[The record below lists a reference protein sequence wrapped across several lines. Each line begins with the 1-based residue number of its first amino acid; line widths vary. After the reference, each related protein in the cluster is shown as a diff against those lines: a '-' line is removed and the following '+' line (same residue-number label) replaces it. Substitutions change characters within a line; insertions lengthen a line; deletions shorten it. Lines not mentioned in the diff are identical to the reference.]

1 MTDENKIEF
10 TGERFT
16 PECEREIWYEHYHRY
31 AFAKRLVANKHVLDV
46 ASGEGYGSHILS
58 KFAQSVVGV
67 DIDKT
72 SVQHA
77 SKKYKKDN
85 LQYIESSC
93 LDMPIESGSI
103 DVVISFETL
112 EHLAE
117 QKEMLAEFNRVLKA
131 DGLLLISTPDKSH
144 YSDATGFNNEYH
156 VKELY
161 KHEFKSLL
169 DSHWNQQTW
178 YAQSLSFHS
187 IMQKM
192 NQKSNTFSSDIMNQ
206 GEYDQDESITKPM
219 YYIVMASKEKN
230 TLLNL
235 PDIHLFADID
245 QTIYGHYNAV
255 IREHIKYKN
264 LYEKCINIPLIG
276 KFVKY
281 LTK

>member
-1 MTDENKIEF
+1 MTEESKIEF

-31 AFAKRLVANKHVLDV
+31 AFAKRLVANKRVLDV

-58 KFAQSVVGV
+58 KFAQSVTGI

-72 SVQHA
+72 SIQHA
-77 SKKYKKDN
+77 SNKYRKDN

-93 LDMPIESGSI
+93 LNMPVDSGSI

-117 QKEMLAEFNRVLKA
+117 QKEMLAEFNRVLKT
-131 DGLLLISTPDKSH
+131 DGLLVISTPDKSH
-144 YSDATGFNNEYH
+144 YSDATGFKNEYH

-161 KHEFKSLL
+161 QHEFKSLL
-169 DSHWNQQTW
+169 DAHWNQQTW

-192 NQKSNTFSSDIMNQ
+192 HQKSNSVSSDIMNQ
-206 GEYDQDESITKPM
+206 NGFDQDEPITKPM
-219 YYIVMASKEKN
+219 YYIVTASKEKN
-230 TLLNL
+230 TLLDL

-264 LYEKCINIPLIG
+264 LYEKSINIPLIG
-276 KFVKY
+276 KVVKY